1 MILSPNTLIVDTKV
15 SNSYRNYISSM
26 LADPT
31 LVPTS
36 VILGDSDI
44 AYDLAPNVV
53 NSRILNAPY
62 SPGGVKHKLIYNG
75 VGKNLSGIIK
85 TFARRVDANGT
96 IESLYN
102 YNTNLNFSPG
112 VIPPLLNN
120 GYDWNQITF
129 ADTKM
134 GYILFFETVLDYYL
148 TSIGVKERLKENYT
162 FTFSWNG
169 TSIVPTGWEFVIDNT
184 NGSLL
189 LSKVDTTPTPIGL
202 NYRGSITAV
211 GQFSQ
216 KTKVVTFNY

>member
-1 MILSPNTLIVDTKV
+1 MILAPQVLTIDIKLSD
-15 SNSYRNYISSM
+15 SYRKYISSM

-31 LVPTS
+31 LVPTA

-44 AYDLAPNVV
+44 AYDLAPNVA

-62 SPGGVKHKLIYNG
+62 STAGVKHKLIFNG

-112 VIPPLLNN
+112 VIPPVLNN
-120 GYDWNQITF
+120 GYDWPQITF
-129 ADTKM
+129 SDSQM

-148 TSIGVKERLKENYT
+148 TPVGAKERLVEKYN

-169 TSIVPTGWEFVIDNT
+169 SSITPNGWNFVIDNN

-189 LSKVDTTPTPIGL
+189 LAKVDTTSTPIGL
-202 NYRGSITAV
+202 NFRGSITAV

-216 KTKVVTFNY
+216 KIKVITFNY